1 MSREEL
7 RGETIML
14 GCQHTAST
22 VSTIEGP
29 TSTKGYFLYLEDLM
43 ISLKVYWDCIL
54 ELPFASPRYLNSLC
68 FDR

>member
-43 ISLKVYWDCIL
+43 IRRSIGTASWNYL
-54 ELPFASPRYLNSLC
+54 LPPLGT
-68 FDR
+68 